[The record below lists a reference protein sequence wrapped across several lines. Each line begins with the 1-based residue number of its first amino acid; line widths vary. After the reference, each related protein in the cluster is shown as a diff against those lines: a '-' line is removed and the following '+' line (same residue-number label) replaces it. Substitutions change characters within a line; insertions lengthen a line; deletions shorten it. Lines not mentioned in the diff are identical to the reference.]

1 MIPPVHHPLAAAG
14 GGQLLPVTPALG
26 AACAVLLAVAALVA
40 GRGGLGHGRAVLRAG
55 LRAAVQLALV
65 ALVIAWVVR
74 SLWTSALFVLLMFT
88 VAVRTAGKRIG
99 EGRRR
104 AGGGAAAVAGT
115 AAGAGAGA
123 GAGRRRVGAGRLRV
137 GAGRRRGG
145 AEEGEEG
152 AAGRWEWAWAAVPIA
167 AGVLPVLLLLA
178 ATGLLPAKGITVI
191 PVAGILIGGALTATS
206 LAGRRA
212 LDELRLR
219 HGEVEAAL
227 ALGFEERDARL
238 EICRTAAATSLVPA
252 LDQTRTVGL
261 VTLPGAFVGML
272 LGGATPVQAG
282 AVQLFVLVALL
293 AVEAVAV
300 TAVLELVG
308 RGLVGTASGIR

>member
-1 MIPPVHHPLAAAG
+1 MTPPAHHPLAAAG

-104 AGGGAAAVAGT
+104 AGGGAGG
-115 AAGAGAGA
+115 GAGA
-123 GAGRRRVGAGRLRV
+123 

-145 AEEGEEG
+145 AEEG
-152 AAGRWEWAWAAVPIA
+152 AAGRWEWVWAAVPIA